1 MMQLQSRKWVD
12 WVVWRKKNVSK
23 CFSIILKQGAE
34 KFAERI
40 EILDKILWEQVV
52 GAKILQ

>member
-12 WVVWRKKNVSK
+12 RVVWRKKNVSK